1 MPNPEAQ
8 QAWRRRC
15 LNRLV
20 RAIGTGDNASV
31 ACALQQGGRY
41 VLNERDDNG
50 LLPIHRATIKA
61 PASVVH
67 LLIQAG
73 ADLEATFQGLAS
85 MHVACGRG
93 LEGMVHVLL
102 AGGANRD
109 ALTAQGFAPLHCA
122 SGRGGLGAVKALLT
136 AGADVNIR
144 SGGWERRTPLHAAA
158 TLGDRAVTEEL
169 LRWGADV
176 DLPDTEGVTSLH
188 IAAAVDNV
196 GVARCL
202 LGAGASTEEVQAGT
216 LNRPLHLA
224 AFQGSYGVLTTLLE
238 VRVFAFE
245 CLVSLTLS
253 WELLRA
259 LFHPQT
265 AKRVCS
271 FPWTLLKNQP
281 TVVSLWHKAYF
292 SCPGTPGPIHRLE
305 QAGADFQATNSHG
318 ETPLHHACSMMDFA
332 IVSTLLNRGAD
343 EAARDNNNHT
353 CAEVLGDGLDEEA
366 GGLRGDPAMRERI
379 LIVLTKAPAE
389 RAWRRRSW
397 TVMMRAREA
406 NWSGELVGG
415 GEEAGRTMVEIC
427 GSTVAAG
434 AVVAKAVGARDEKQP
449 CRGRHR
455 GNNEGSSRVGVVGVD
470 EEAFRSCVY
479 WVVRAQEEGIFRL
492 VVSFL

>member
-1 MPNPEAQ
+1 
-8 QAWRRRC
+8 
-15 LNRLV
+15 
-20 RAIGTGDNASV
+20 
-31 ACALQQGGRY
+31 
-41 VLNERDDNG
+41 
-50 LLPIHRATIKA
+50 IHRATIKA

-85 MHVACGRG
+85 MHIACGRG

-102 AGGANRD
+102 AGGANMD
-109 ALTAQGFAPLHCA
+109 ALTAQGFTPLHCA

-144 SGGWERRTPLHAAA
+144 SGGWQRRTPLHAAA

-196 GVARCL
+196 EVARCL
-202 LGAGASTEEVQAGT
+202 LGVGASTEEVQAGT

-238 VRVFAFE
+238 
-245 CLVSLTLS
+245 
-253 WELLRA
+253 
-259 LFHPQT
+259 
-265 AKRVCS
+265 
-271 FPWTLLKNQP
+271 
-281 TVVSLWHKAYF
+281 
-292 SCPGTPGPIHRLE
+292 
-305 QAGADFQATNSHG
+305 AGADFTATNSHG

-332 IVSTLLNRGAD
+332 IVSTLLHRGAD

-379 LIVLTKAPAE
+379 LTVLAKAPAE

-415 GEEAGRTMVEIC
+415 GEEAGRAMVEIY
-427 GSTVAAG
+427 GSMAAAG

-455 GNNEGSSRVGVVGVD
+455 GNDEGSSRVGVVGVD

-479 WVVRAQEEGIFRL
+479 WVFRAQEEGIFRL